1 MSEGVIVS
9 ALVMAVLLG
18 VGSAA
23 FLVMRSPAFWGD
35 VGKELLTK
43 AWPQIWAVLSK
54 RMVPEEEEDYRRAY
68 RAGRGDEWLKD
79 RMRRKRKG

>member
-9 ALVMAVLLG
+9 ALVLAVLFG

-35 VGKELLTK
+35 VGKELFTK

-54 RMVPEEEEDYRRAY
+54 RMDPDTEKAWRDCQRRGGKWNY
-68 RAGRGDEWLKD
+68 HK
-79 RMRRKRKG
+79 RRCE

>member
-9 ALVMAVLLG
+9 ALVVAVL
-18 VGSAA
+18 VGITGAA

-54 RMVPEEEEDYRRAY
+54 RMDPETEKRWRECERRGGKWDYV
-68 RAGRGDEWLKD
+68 
-79 RMRRKRKG
+79 RKRCLDR

>member
-1 MSEGVIVS
+1 MSDGLIVS

-54 RMVPEEEEDYRRAY
+54 RMPPDQEQAMRDCYRR
-68 RAGRGDEWLKD
+68 GGKWNHV
-79 RMRRKRKG
+79 RRRCE

>member
-1 MSEGVIVS
+1 MSEGLIVS
-9 ALVMAVLLG
+9 ALVVAVLLG

-35 VGKELLTK
+35 VGKELFSK

-54 RMVPEEEEDYRRAY
+54 RMDPEAEARWRECERRG
-68 RAGRGDEWLKD
+68 GRWDH
-79 RMRRKRKG
+79 RRKRCDR